1 MTKGKGT
8 AILYSIKCEEGN
20 QYPLKAR
27 HREALVGEKGSVRKG
42 EYIPEQQAEQR
53 VLRPVG
59 PAVVRTL
66 QRKGVF
72 VHPPRLPFAR
82 KAANRGGTA
91 MFRPLPI
98 HFGRGLFS
106 CPLPAKQRRK
116 TNK

>member
-27 HREALVGEKGSVRKG
+27 HREALVGEKGSVRKS

-59 PAVVRTL
+59 RAVVRTL
-66 QRKGVF
+66 QRKGVYCAPAEAVF
-72 VHPPRLPFAR
+72 REEGGEQRWYREVSPS
-82 KAANRGGTA
+82 ANSFWQRA
-91 MFRPLPI
+91 FL
-98 HFGRGLFS
+98 
-106 CPLPAKQRRK
+106 CPLPANQRRK
-116 TNK
+116 QKA

>member
-1 MTKGKGT
+1 M
-8 AILYSIKCEEGN
+8 
-20 QYPLKAR
+20 
-27 HREALVGEKGSVRKG
+27 RKG

-91 MFRPLPI
+91 NFRPLPNF
-98 HFGRGLFS
+98 HLAEGFLYAS
-106 CPLPAKQRRK
+106 LPYKRK
-116 TNK
+116 GNW